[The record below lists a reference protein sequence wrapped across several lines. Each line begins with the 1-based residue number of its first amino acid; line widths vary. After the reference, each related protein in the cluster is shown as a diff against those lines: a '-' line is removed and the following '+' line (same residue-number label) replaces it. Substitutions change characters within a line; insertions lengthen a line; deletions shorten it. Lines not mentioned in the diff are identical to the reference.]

1 MTAKLGWRSS
11 ACMNMAC
18 FQEGWEL
25 MPKRDSRLK
34 KLGELVREELGDQD
48 FEPDFGL
55 FYSIFRPRL
64 DEITDAREQ
73 WKIRHI
79 VAIVF
84 FAVLCNENEWV
95 AIEVFANDMEHE
107 LRKYLSLP
115 GGIPSHDTI
124 ESIQP
129 YRRKRA

>member
-1 MTAKLGWRSS
+1 
-11 ACMNMAC
+11 
-18 FQEGWEL
+18 

-73 WKIRHI
+73 WKIRHILSEI